1 MRMKTQTKYE
11 EIILHEIR
19 SMPTPLL
26 PQALK
31 MLQTLKEGVLSVARH
46 QAVIDIS
53 NTGFCG
59 AWQDERSAEEIIADI
74 EGHRSGFG
82 ERRVD
87 L

>member
-1 MRMKTQTKYE
+1 MKTQTKYE

-19 SMPTPLL
+19 SMPAPLL

-31 MLQTLKEGVLSVARH
+31 ILQSLKEGVLSVTRH
-46 QAVIDIS
+46 QAGSGIS

-59 AWQDERSAEEIIADI
+59 AWQDDRSAEEIIADI
-74 EGHRSGFG
+74 ETHRSGLG